1 MGRRWGKSTLGGAVS
16 LACANMGAKVA
27 WTVPTY
33 RNGRPLWRWAE
44 NVCRPLIPARV
55 EINRTDRMIS
65 FPSGGFLGIYTA
77 DNPTG
82 ILGESFH
89 VVVVDEA
96 ARIAEEVWTE
106 TLLPTLA
113 DHDGRAILISTPHG
127 RNWFWEEWQRGQLEN
142 GAIKSWRA
150 PSSANPNPR
159 IQKAAELAKE
169 RVPNQTYRQ
178 EWLAEFVDD
187 GLALLT
193 IDDINRA
200 TVGAQGEQPRKDG
213 HTYVTSVDLGR
224 KRDTTVI
231 NTFDTTLIPYQRV
244 AFDRIERVPWP
255 KIQEAIEKRVKTY
268 GGRTFVESNG
278 IGDPVIGNLNV
289 SVEEF
294 ITSSKSKYNALK
306 ALQLLFERGN
316 IKARWDARERQAL
329 IKAAWDDDHTAD
341 EVMSL
346 AIGAANLEKVLQ
358 VFL

>member
-1 MGRRWGKSTLGGAVS
+1 MNVLRQHGR
-16 LACANMGAKVA
+16 VA
-27 WTVPTY
+27 WCVPTY
-33 RNGRPLWRWAE
+33 KNSRSLWRWVRA
-44 NVCRPLIPARV
+44 VASPLSPRYLDISKTERSISTAR
-55 EINRTDRMIS
+55 
-65 FPSGGFLGIYTA
+65 GGLFGIYSA
-77 DNPTG
+77 DN
-82 ILGESFH
+82 IDAIRGEWFH
-89 VVVVDEA
+89 LVVIDEA
-96 ARIAEEVWTE
+96 ARVAVEDWTDAIQ
-106 TLLPTLA
+106 PTLA
-113 DHDGRAILISTPHG
+113 DADGDAILISTPHG
-127 RNWFWEEWQRGQLEN
+127 RNWFWEEWQRGQLDG
-142 GAIKSWRA
+142 GAITSWRA

-187 GLALLT
+187 GLALLS
-193 IDDINRA
+193 IEDIARA
-200 TVGAQGEQPRKDG
+200 TEGAQGEQPRKDG

-268 GGRTFVESNG
+268 GGRAFVESNG

-306 ALQLLFERGN
+306 ALQLLFERGH
-316 IKARWDARERQAL
+316 IKAQWDARERQAL
-329 IKAAWDDDHTAD
+329 MKAAWDDDHTAD